1 MKAGEGV
8 ENCSNTFLAL
18 DLTFSLLCRRVAA
31 VSFLSNIAHG
41 DSKTLR
47 LDCLQN
53 TEVEDLEINPPPPKF
68 YSRCWKATEEAEIG
82 DNQIEKEHLR

>member
-1 MKAGEGV
+1 MF
-8 ENCSNTFLAL
+8 NTFLYL
-18 DLTFSLLCRRVAA
+18 DLTLSLFCRRVAA

-53 TEVEDLEINPPPPKF
+53 TEVEDFEINSPSPKF
-68 YSRCWKATEEAEIG
+68 NFRCWKATEEAEVG